1 MRKGASSNIPFPFPP
16 YAQQHDL
23 MAALLECFDSSGV
36 GVFESPT
43 GTGKSLSIICSAMY
57 WLRNRV
63 SSILQEVRYLQTRG
77 EHASLSKSVVGEDW
91 LSQWI
96 EGSNESNGI
105 ENEIEAKFEALMKYN
120 SMLSRISEQN
130 RTGRCQHNL
139 MDKKGLEIDRS
150 DYVTPKK
157 IQRINKPPRDNL
169 YHYNDDSY
177 FGEEVVHDDTF
188 PVDDYDS
195 DGNRSDALRDTGTG
209 WNESDR
215 GGLKGLKLP
224 QIYYCSR
231 THSQL
236 TQFVREIRRTTYI
249 DARCI
254 TLGSRRNLCVNDEIS
269 QLGAEN
275 IITEKCL
282 ELQVLYDVN

>member
-1 MRKGASSNIPFPFPP
+1 M
-16 YAQQHDL
+16 
-23 MAALLECFDSSGV
+23 
-36 GVFESPT
+36 
-43 GTGKSLSIICSAMY
+43 
-57 WLRNRV
+57 
-63 SSILQEVRYLQTRG
+63 
-77 EHASLSKSVVGEDW
+77 
-91 LSQWI
+91 
-96 EGSNESNGI
+96 
-105 ENEIEAKFEALMKYN
+105 
-120 SMLSRISEQN
+120 
-130 RTGRCQHNL
+130 
-139 MDKKGLEIDRS
+139 
-150 DYVTPKK
+150 
-157 IQRINKPPRDNL
+157 
-169 YHYNDDSY
+169 
-177 FGEEVVHDDTF
+177 
-188 PVDDYDS
+188 
-195 DGNRSDALRDTGTG
+195 RDTGTG